1 MVLWV
6 FAPAHITAP
15 AEPGGIGKPARAVP
29 PGTPPFNSNPQ
40 LHCRKAGK
48 PALRFRSAG
57 FLSFSAFFCGGR
69 HSDDKAHCTRFVQC
83 ASCKEWGVQP
93 QSATSRLP
101 IQRKGEREIAESCY
115 VRMIPRGLY
124 RRSRHPGVRNCEGA
138 KSINIHVNCFL
149 IKFWASI
156 FQKSINSL
164 SNFGK
169 VRLTGD
175 IHHAVL
181 FVKIGI
187 RHVLTADFR
196 ESQVT
201 STDSYVS
208 VSSDCRFL
216 RVLAELSLTMQ
227 EICRNCR
234 HRIRIHSRERSQS
247 WHRRS
252 AAWCDSTRT
261 VVGER
266 ILSGGGVMIRNNQ
279 PPASWNKGG
288 VQRCDAVIT
297 AAVSGAG
304 G

>member
-15 AEPGGIGKPARAVP
+15 AEPGGIGKPACAVP
-29 PGTPPFNSNPQ
+29 PGMPPFNSNPQ

-48 PALRFRSAG
+48 PALRKRSAG

-101 IQRKGEREIAESCY
+101 IQRKGEREIAES
-115 VRMIPRGLY
+115 
-124 RRSRHPGVRNCEGA
+124 EGA

-252 AAWCDSTRT
+252 AVRCNSTRT

-266 ILSGGGVMIRNNQ
+266 ILSGGGVMIRKNQ

-288 VQRCDAVIT
+288 RTEV
-297 AAVSGAG
+297 
-304 G
+304 

>member
-1 MVLWV
+1 MGIC
-6 FAPAHITAP
+6 PCSYHGS
-15 AEPGGIGKPARAVP
+15 GGTGRDRETGPR
-29 PGTPPFNSNPQ
+29 
-40 LHCRKAGK
+40 C
-48 PALRFRSAG
+48 SAG
-57 FLSFSAFFCGGR
+57 DAPFQQQSAIALPKGRETGASETKRRFSVFFCGRR
-69 HSDDKAHCTRFVQC
+69 HPGDKAHCTRFVQC

-175 IHHAVL
+175 IHYAVL

-252 AAWCDSTRT
+252 AVRCNSTRT

-266 ILSGGGVMIRNNQ
+266 ILSGGGVMIRKNQ

-288 VQRCDAVIT
+288 VQRCDAAMT